1 METVGDGAGAAGG
14 GAGTDPLQ
22 PASSPTTSTHLIPT
36 VYPKRRKDRGAT
48 GHTAGVT
55 PVAAAGSGSEAA
67 PDAARRARF
76 ERLFADVYG
85 PLQRY
90 LRRRT
95 DPATAEDVLADALL
109 VLWRRLDDVPADAE
123 LAWAYGA
130 ARRCLANAVRSTA
143 RQDRLV
149 RRLADIPAQATA
161 DPVLTDELQALPDT
175 DQEVL
180 RLWAWEQ
187 LPPRE
192 IALVLG
198 ITPNAAS
205 IRLHRATKKLREQ
218 LTTRKD
224 DAPPGHLGERQG
236 KEAPR

>member
-1 METVGDGAGAAGG
+1 M
-14 GAGTDPLQ
+14 
-22 PASSPTTSTHLIPT
+22 
-36 VYPKRRKDRGAT
+36 
-48 GHTAGVT
+48 T
-55 PVAAAGSGSEAA
+55 PVATAGS
-67 PDAARRARF
+67 DADADRRARF

-95 DPATAEDVLADALL
+95 DAASAEDVLADVLL
-109 VLWRRLDDVPADAE
+109 VLWRRLDEVPAGAE
-123 LAWAYGA
+123 LAWAYGV
-130 ARRCLANAVRSTA
+130 ARRCLANSLRSTA

-149 RRLADIPAQATA
+149 RRLAEVPAQVA
-161 DPVLTDELQALPDT
+161 PDEDLAEELSALPET
-175 DQEVL
+175 DREVL

-187 LPPRE
+187 LAPRE
-192 IALVLG
+192 IALVLD

-218 LTTRKD
+218 LSARKD
-224 DAPPGHLGERQG
+224 QSPPGHLGERQG